1 MNISFL
7 ISIILL
13 DHIIFVLANSPMRKN
28 RLSIQHAGTPYQTI
42 LAKWFH
48 IRKNSSREE
57 RERGNYFITVSL
69 SLKLKLSRWEG
80 AAALYFGRAWNSQ
93 NQQEQP
99 TTEPKSLWIRLKIAI
114 SLPYNR
120 GWNCHNQ
127 RRASH
132 IWAKRIAF

>member
-1 MNISFL
+1 MSR
-7 ISIILL
+7 
-13 DHIIFVLANSPMRKN
+13 IFNKK
-28 RLSIQHAGTPYQTI
+28 IGCI
-42 LAKWFH
+42 LAKRFH

-99 TTEPKSLWIRLKIAI
+99 TTEPKSFWIRLKIAI
-114 SLPYNR
+114 SLPYNW

-127 RRASH
+127 RRA
-132 IWAKRIAF
+132 RIFEPKHLQYCILIITTKIFTENWVSKQSFFVFILTMA